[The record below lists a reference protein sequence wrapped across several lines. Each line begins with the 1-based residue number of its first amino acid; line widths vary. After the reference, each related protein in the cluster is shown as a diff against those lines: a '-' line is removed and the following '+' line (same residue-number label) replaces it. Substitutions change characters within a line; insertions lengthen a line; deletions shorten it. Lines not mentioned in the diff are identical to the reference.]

1 MLALLAAAGLMLA
14 SCQQPS
20 AALDSANQLD
30 LTARTPERL
39 ANRGEGPVGKPRAQG
54 ARYEVFATGS
64 TSPALGEDGG
74 DPPPGLG
81 QQDDGKFTI
90 NLDAAT
96 VVDASKLILGETLG
110 YNYTIDPNLSG
121 TITMV
126 SNRPLNTSQLLD
138 TFEAALRGAG
148 AALVRGDSG
157 IRIVQAQNALD
168 GDIGKTDMGKDVTLG
183 YGVSAVPLRY
193 VSPASMGELLEGF
206 LTQMGASRIS
216 KAGNMILIRGP
227 SGQRKSLVEVIMSFD
242 VDWMKNQ
249 TSGFA
254 ALENARA
261 EDVASKVKRVFE
273 DDSAMAGPN
282 ALKVIPVTSI
292 NSLIII
298 ANEPAKVR
306 RAITW
311 IKRLDRESLD
321 APKSYVYAV
330 QNGNA
335 VELAKI
341 LNTTYGGGSGAGPT
355 AEVAP
360 NTQATDVSADA
371 GMGDQSQ
378 PPAGQPAGAVPP
390 APGGQQG
397 GDGMSTSSTD
407 SADGGDG
414 SGGSSGSSGGGGAG
428 SGSIRITPIPTN
440 NTILIR
446 AAPKDYREILATLA
460 QIDAPATQVLI
471 STTIAEVRLNDA
483 LQYGVQAYFQSNN
496 ISFML
501 TDKLSSAGSVISPK
515 YPGMNFVIGGIENPQ
530 LVVDALSKVTKV
542 RIVSS
547 PSVLVL
553 ENETAT
559 IKVGDQVPYQTQTE
573 TMQGGQTVNSYD
585 YRDTG
590 VVLKVRPRVNA
601 NGVVTIDLRQ
611 ELSAQ
616 AQEPGIAG
624 NPKFSQRAIDSKV
637 SVNDH
642 QTVLLGGLINGQES
656 NSRTTVPGADKLPI
670 LGKLIGT
677 TGGDAS
683 RTEMIVFMTP
693 TIVRN
698 GEGASQASQDLRETM
713 RNLNFN

>member
-1 MLALLAAAGLMLA
+1 MLALLAGAGLMLA

-20 AALDSANQLD
+20 ASLDSANQLD
-30 LTARTPERL
+30 LTAKTPQKL
-39 ANRGEGPVGKPRAQG
+39 TNRGEGPVGKPRTQAS
-54 ARYEVFATGS
+54 RYEVFATGS
-64 TSPALGEDGG
+64 TSPALEDGG
-74 DPPPGLG
+74 EPPPGLG

-110 YNYTIDPNLSG
+110 YNYTIDPNLAG

-138 TFEAALRGAG
+138 AFEAALRGAG
-148 AALVRGDSG
+148 AALVSGDSG
-157 IRIVQAQNALD
+157 IRIVQAQSAFD
-168 GDIGKTDMGKDVTLG
+168 GDIGNTDIGKDVTLG
-183 YGVSAVPLRY
+183 YGVSAIPLRY
-193 VSPASMGELLEGF
+193 VSPSSMSELLEGF

-227 SGQRKSLVEVIMSFD
+227 SGQRKSLVDVIMSFD

-273 DDSAMAGPN
+273 DDTAMAGPN
-282 ALKVIPVTSI
+282 ALKVIPVPSI

-298 ANEPAKVR
+298 ANDSDKVR
-306 RAITW
+306 RAISW

-321 APKSYVYAV
+321 APKSYIYAV

-341 LNTTYGGGSGAGPT
+341 LNTTYGNGGGAGPT

-360 NTQATDVSADA
+360 NTPTTDVSADT
-371 GMGDQSQ
+371 GMTDSSQ
-378 PPAGQPAGAVPP
+378 
-390 APGGQQG
+390 QQG
-397 GDGMSTSSTD
+397 QTGNAGTAAPSGQGDGMMTSGTPSTSGDDIGSSD
-407 SADGGDG
+407 SGGG
-414 SGGSSGSSGGGGAG
+414 GGSSSGGSSSGA
-428 SGSIRITPIPTN
+428 IRITPIPAN

-446 AAPKDYREILATLA
+446 AAPRDYREILATLA

-471 STTIAEVRLNDA
+471 TTTIAEVRLNDA
-483 LQYGVQAYFQSNN
+483 LRYGVQAYFESGNF
-496 ISFML
+496 SFMM
-501 TDKLSSAGSVISPK
+501 TDKLSSTGSVISPK
-515 YPGMNFVIGGIENPQ
+515 YPGMNFVLGGIENPKV
-530 LVVDALSKVTKV
+530 VVDALAKVTKV

-573 TMQGGQTVNSYD
+573 TVQGGQTVNSYE

-590 VVLKVRPRVNA
+590 VVLKVKPRVNA
-601 NGVVTIDLRQ
+601 NGAVTIDLRQ

-616 AQEPGIAG
+616 AQESGING

-642 QTVLLGGLINGQES
+642 QTVLLGGLINGQET
-656 NSRTTVPGADKLPI
+656 NTRTTLPGAGKLPLI
-670 LGKLIGT
+670 GKLIGT
-677 TGGDAS
+677 TGGDAT

-698 GEGASQASQDLRETM
+698 GEGASQASQSLRETM
-713 RNLNFN
+713 KNLNFD